1 MNFGRRSR
9 AATARPAALVPRLW
23 ELLVPCRRS
32 PRGRRVMLI
41 SSGTALWL
49 GDTHCAQASALP
61 DLDTFVSPRGERG
74 GWGAVQ
80 VDREKAISV
89 SAPGAAP
96 AVWTFIMVG
105 NKEKKW
111 TSKDCLQ
118 LLQGTSALK
127 GEPGHHIAVLTF
139 VFGSLR
145 WCYSKRNF
153 WRDSHTDISKNLLMR
168 NLSS

>member
-32 PRGRRVMLI
+32 PRGRRVTLI

-49 GDTHCAQASALP
+49 GDTRCAQASALP
-61 DLDTFVSPRGERG
+61 DLDTFVSPRGER
-74 GWGAVQ
+74 GAVQ

-96 AVWTFIMVG
+96 AV
-105 NKEKKW
+105 
-111 TSKDCLQ
+111 
-118 LLQGTSALK
+118 
-127 GEPGHHIAVLTF
+127 
-139 VFGSLR
+139 
-145 WCYSKRNF
+145 
-153 WRDSHTDISKNLLMR
+153 
-168 NLSS
+168 